1 MTFCNS
7 LRHKWRKWQR
17 LSATERNLFLEAAWM
32 LPLVTVTLRVL
43 SFRRTTALLARLDL
57 ASKRLVAN
65 QNERMEDLCRASY
78 LVSLAAKHS
87 IIPTSCLPR
96 ALTLQWLLKRHG
108 VEAELR
114 VGLRNRAG
122 RLESHAWVE
131 SGGLQLNDWS
141 EVSRD
146 FTPFAQS
153 FTPRSK

>member
-1 MTFCNS
+1 
-7 LRHKWRKWQR
+7 
-17 LSATERNLFLEAAWM
+17 M

-43 SFRRTTALLARLDL
+43 SFRRTTALLTRLDL
-57 ASKRLVAN
+57 ATQRRVAN
-65 QNERMEDLCRASY
+65 QNEQMVDLCRASY
-78 LVSLAAKHS
+78 IVSLAAKHS

-96 ALTLQWLLKRHG
+96 ALTLLWLLNRRG

-131 SGGLQLNDWS
+131 SGGLPLNDWS